1 MAVTLRKA
9 QRDDVDEIASIH
21 VDSWKAAFTGR
32 MPHNYIE
39 SYTLP
44 RRVTEWHQLLTN
56 NAETVVVSESGGRV
70 IGFLS
75 FKISQTH
82 ENAIELS
89 KLYLCPSAYGKG
101 VGSLLMN
108 YLEKQV
114 ASHHVHQITLY
125 VLDNNDAAI
134 RFYTKQGFAFAE
146 GAVSTEFEGE
156 VIIDL
161 LMIKHC
167 SI

>member
-32 MPHNYIE
+32 MPDNYID

-56 NAETVVVSESGGRV
+56 NAETVVVAEFGGRV

-82 ENAIELS
+82 ENAFELS
-89 KLYLCPSAYGKG
+89 KLYLCPSSYRKG
-101 VGSLLMN
+101 VGNLLMN
-108 YLEKQV
+108 HLDKEAKSNHINLI
-114 ASHHVHQITLY
+114 ALY
-125 VLDNNDAAI
+125 VLDNNDASI
-134 RFYTKQGFAFAE
+134 RFYTKQGFEFAE

-156 VIIDL
+156 VILDR
-161 LMIKHC
+161 LMVKRL
-167 SI
+167 ST